1 MQIFFLLVI
10 DWIPKV
16 TQSKGYQ
23 FLIFLTRDNDN
34 KELVLLEILKAE
46 VGDILISVLSEGRS
60 NEHLHELK
68 KSVPDVFFNRV
79 LEEITRILQPALSN
93 LTKPAFEMG
102 EWL

>member
-23 FLIFLTRDNDN
+23 VLIFLTRDDDN

-60 NEHLHELK
+60 NEHLYELK
-68 KSVPDVFFNRV
+68 KMFVMCF
-79 LEEITRILQPALSN
+79 
-93 LTKPAFEMG
+93 LTGF
-102 EWL
+102 